1 MIGRI
6 DLKQINTV
14 LPQLLST
21 ILSAQSFK
29 IQPVSNTSHVTLS
42 NRETNSNEQI
52 CTIKMK
58 LRKALKVM
66 IQWICACIFRLLHCA
81 YMLFS

>member
-14 LPQLLST
+14 LPQLLLT

-29 IQPVSNTSHVTLS
+29 IQPVSNTCLINYVLV
-42 NRETNSNEQI
+42 I
-52 CTIKMK
+52 IGK
-58 LRKALKVM
+58 L
-66 IQWICACIFRLLHCA
+66 IQMNKYVQLE
-81 YMLFS
+81 

>member
-6 DLKQINTV
+6 DLKEINTV

-29 IQPVSNTSHVTLS
+29 IQPVSNTCLINDVLVMLLS
-42 NRETNSNEQI
+42 VI
-52 CTIKMK
+52 GK
-58 LRKALKVM
+58 L
-66 IQWICACIFRLLHCA
+66 IQMNKYVQLE
-81 YMLFS
+81 

>member
-14 LPQLLST
+14 LPQLLLT

-29 IQPVSNTSHVTLS
+29 IQPVSNTCLINDVLV
-42 NRETNSNEQI
+42 I
-52 CTIKMK
+52 IGK
-58 LRKALKVM
+58 L
-66 IQWICACIFRLLHCA
+66 IQMNKYVQLE
-81 YMLFS
+81 